1 MAGEETYGLT
11 VLHDANFNFTTQE
24 KNHSSSVV
32 LFDLV
37 AIHGLNGDAIDT
49 WTHQKTRVMWLKDLL
64 PEALPNIRIMT
75 FGYNAR
81 FKNFTAQQDL
91 RSISSKLLNE
101 LVDFRTTEEEKSRPI
116 VFVCHSLGGIVAK
129 KALLIGCS
137 EEQEQVQRSVY
148 GVLFLGTP
156 HNGSSLAVMG
166 KLMANIVSACSPMRP
181 PRTLI
186 GVLQKDSQALLE
198 ITEDFCKRRNKVKL
212 ISFYELELTSIGPFL
227 RKLIVKQQSALLN
240 VPHEIAIPQFA
251 DHRNIVRFTSLQDRT
266 FRPVLRRLQKL
277 AQDFQGGST
286 AQSTSAQE
294 LVLAIPFDITTLP
307 CPSFCGRDDVLEIMK
322 TFFYGDP
329 SESPTR
335 RTFALCGLALHYVL
349 QTRSQYKSGVALM
362 NAASVASLEADF
374 DRLHN
379 LLKLGESKNKINSV
393 RSWLSRA
400 ENSQWLLVFD
410 NVDDL
415 SSVPIRKYLP
425 AVNWGHVIF
434 TTRDQGIIGE
444 IAQEGHVLK
453 PLTTE
458 DAAQL
463 LLERSGVRHAT
474 DNEMEEAR
482 DIADLLGSLP
492 LALVHAGAFLRSRH
506 RTLGE
511 YHQLYKTRRNELLR
525 FSTRLGDT
533 NQAILTAWEI
543 NFKQAEQESPAATN
557 LLLLFSFLD
566 QASIPELMLHR
577 GSSPQKR

>member
-1 MAGEETYGLT
+1 
-11 VLHDANFNFTTQE
+11 
-24 KNHSSSVV
+24 
-32 LFDLV
+32 
-37 AIHGLNGDAIDT
+37 
-49 WTHQKTRVMWLKDLL
+49 
-64 PEALPNIRIMT
+64 
-75 FGYNAR
+75 
-81 FKNFTAQQDL
+81 
-91 RSISSKLLNE
+91 
-101 LVDFRTTEEEKSRPI
+101 
-116 VFVCHSLGGIVAK
+116 
-129 KALLIGCS
+129 
-137 EEQEQVQRSVY
+137 
-148 GVLFLGTP
+148 
-156 HNGSSLAVMG
+156 
-166 KLMANIVSACSPMRP
+166 
-181 PRTLI
+181 
-186 GVLQKDSQALLE
+186 
-198 ITEDFCKRRNKVKL
+198 
-212 ISFYELELTSIGPFL
+212 
-227 RKLIVKQQSALLN
+227 
-240 VPHEIAIPQFA
+240 
-251 DHRNIVRFTSLQDRT
+251 
-266 FRPVLRRLQKL
+266 
-277 AQDFQGGST
+277 
-286 AQSTSAQE
+286 
-294 LVLAIPFDITTLP
+294 
-307 CPSFCGRDDVLEIMK
+307 
-322 TFFYGDP
+322 
-329 SESPTR
+329 
-335 RTFALCGLALHYVL
+335 
-349 QTRSQYKSGVALM
+349 M

-543 NFKQAEQESPAATN
+543 NFKQVEQESPAATN